1 MGACFGALLPQSC
14 APLWEIRGV
23 LPKRLILIRHG
34 ESEGN
39 VNRQIYETVPDNAV
53 HLSKLGW
60 DQGQRAGQVLFEIVG
75 REPATWQ
82 DLFLCVRVFFFR
94 ILLQIYSRILAKQVL
109 DASLR
114 RRARSASTKVAF
126 IASPYVR
133 ARETLNAIKKGGDF
147 NMQFW
152 HEDPRIREQDFGNFQ
167 DTAKLM
173 SEFKERKG
181 FGRFYY
187 RHPEG
192 GEAPSDVYDRVSGF
206 IDSLYRSFVDH
217 PADNYVI
224 VTHGVTMRVFLMRW
238 LKQSVDDFNN
248 SENPD
253 NCDFVVLERCLAGRK
268 YKLKLAQ
275 VVKPLTDPPTVLS
288 AMPLRS
294 SGGQSRVIR
303 DDPPP
308 SQ

>member
-75 REPATWQ
+75 REP
-82 DLFLCVRVFFFR
+82 
-94 ILLQIYSRILAKQVL
+94 
-109 DASLR
+109 
-114 RRARSASTKVAF
+114 VAF